1 MKPRRLLSEK
11 LHELCPNVYF
21 QPSANTLL
29 KYPCILYEFSGVEK
43 FRADNHGY
51 VLHGKYS
58 MQYITRDPDDEVKVL
73 LTQLPM
79 CSMNTTFEKDNL
91 YHYSY
96 TIYH

>member
-1 MKPRRLLSEK
+1 MKSRALLSEK
-11 LHELCPNVYF
+11 LHELCPNVYY
-21 QPSANTLL
+21 QPPANTSL
-29 KYPCILYEFSGVEK
+29 KYPCILYEFNGVDK
-43 FRADNHGY
+43 FKADNLGY